1 MSPAQETGPQ
11 VLFFFLLALVGLFR
25 LAAVE
30 PTHGVAP
37 ATQP

>member
-25 LAAVE
+25 LAAVD
-30 PTHGVAP
+30 PTHGGSP
-37 ATQP
+37 AKQP